1 MPYVRRDPP
10 AAEALRKI
18 LQQEQKRGFDNG
30 AVTGGLDSFLRNRA
44 EELRPLLGGF
54 GSYARLTPEQ
64 RQAWAEAVLARLPG
78 QPDRVGEREQAS
90 AAQGPAPALQAGA
103 RQSASPPRVQPRP
116 VARPAPQPKARPRPP
131 SGRVVEGQAASARP
145 SPARKPAPTSISLDD
160 DVTRLYRVSVQTA
173 AKLRKLGVRTVRD
186 LLYDFPFR
194 HNDYANMRKVSQLRP
209 GENQT
214 AVLTVWEAEVTR
226 LGNQDF
232 KSTQAI
238 LGDETGNVRAVWFR
252 NPYPARYLQAGAQV
266 VLSGKVSVF
275 RGQLVFE
282 SPEYELLRGQEEL
295 VHTGRLVPVYHLVE
309 RLSQK
314 TLRGI
319 VKQALDVA
327 LPRVVDFLPE
337 DIRHRAGLV
346 GLRDA
351 IAQMHYPD
359 SQAVWKAARYR
370 LAFDELFLMQ
380 LVLLR
385 RKQQWQEQ
393 GASVPLR
400 VDRELLEAFLGSLPF
415 ALTGAQARA
424 LREVLE
430 DLGRSI
436 PMGRLLQG
444 DVGSGKTVVALAA
457 LLVAASSGFQGAL
470 MAPTEVLA
478 EQHFLT
484 VSGLLSRLSQ
494 AMPEEY
500 LLSVRLGDLPRPI
513 VIGLLLGS
521 MPRRAKE
528 DMHRRLAAGEV
539 DIVIGTHALIQEDVE
554 IPRLALAVVDEQ
566 HRFGVMQRAALRQ
579 KGQRPHMLAMSAT
592 PIPRSLALTFYGDL
606 DMSIID
612 ELPPGRQQ
620 VRTRLVEGER
630 RALAYNLVRSEVMKG
645 RQAFIVCPL
654 IEESEAIQSAAAT
667 KEHER
672 LSAEVFPDLRLGLL
686 HGRMSLADKQEVM
699 GEFKRGELHILVSTP
714 VVEVGIDVPNA
725 TVMLIDGADRFGLA
739 QLHQFRGRVGRGQHQ
754 SYCVLVADSLS
765 EEARER
771 LNALVTIHDG
781 FRLAEKDL
789 ELRGPGDYMGTRQS
803 GLPDLKVA
811 HLSDQDILDLARRE
825 AARLLK
831 SDPELARPE
840 HAGLAQHIRQY
851 QASLANEAS

>member
-1 MPYVRRDPP
+1 MPGTSP
-10 AAEALRKI
+10 ASETLRKI
-18 LQQEQKRGFDNG
+18 LQQEQKRGFGDRT
-30 AVTGGLDSFLRNRA
+30 VTGGLDRFLQNKA
-44 EELRPLLGGF
+44 EELRPVLGELV
-54 GSYARLTPEQ
+54 SYSSLTQDQ
-64 RQAWAEAVLARLPG
+64 RRAWAEAVLAKLAGKPASVRDG
-78 QPDRVGEREQAS
+78 EQAS
-90 AAQGPAPALQAGA
+90 SATSPEASRATPGPRA
-103 RQSASPPRVQPRP
+103 RPHQSAGRAAGVSAASPKPRP
-116 VARPAPQPKARPRPP
+116 AGKP
-131 SGRVVEGQAASARP
+131 ASA
-145 SPARKPAPTSISLDD
+145 SISLDD
-160 DVTRLYRVSVQTA
+160 DVTRLHRVSVQTA
-173 AKLRKLGVRTVRD
+173 AKLRKLGIQTVRD
-186 LLYDFPFR
+186 LIYHFPFR
-194 HNDYANMRKVSQLRP
+194 HNDYANIRKVAQLRP
-209 GENQT
+209 GEDQT
-214 AVLTVWEAEVTR
+214 AVLTVWEAEVTQ
-226 LGNQDF
+226 LGNQSF

-252 NPYPARYLQAGAQV
+252 NKFVASALKPGVQV
-266 VLSGKVSVF
+266 VLSGKISVF
-275 RGQLVFE
+275 RGMLVFE
-282 SPEYELLRGQEEL
+282 SPDWELLRGQEEL

-309 RLSQK
+309 GLYQR
-314 TLRGI
+314 TLRRA
-319 VKQALDVA
+319 VKQALEVA
-327 LPRVVDFLPE
+327 LPRVADFLPE

-346 GLRDA
+346 GLQDA

-359 SQAVWKAARYR
+359 TLAAWKAARYR

-385 RKQQWQEQ
+385 RRQQWQEQ
-393 GASVPLR
+393 GESVPLR
-400 VDRELLEAFLGSLPF
+400 ADRELLDAFLGSLPF

-430 DLGRSI
+430 DMGRTT

-457 LLVAASSGFQGAL
+457 LLVAAANGFQGAL

-484 VSGLLSRLSQ
+484 VSGLLSRLSE

-500 LLSVRLGDLPRPI
+500 LVSVRLGGLPRPI

-528 DMHRRLAAGEV
+528 DMHQRLAAGQV

-579 KGQRPHMLAMSAT
+579 KGQRPHLLAMSAT
-592 PIPRSLALTFYGDL
+592 PIPRSLALTLYGDL

-612 ELPPGRQQ
+612 ELPPGRQE
-620 VRTRLVEGER
+620 VRTRFVEGER

-654 IEESEAIQSAAAT
+654 IEESEAIQAAAAT

-686 HGRMSLADKQEVM
+686 HGRMSLAEKQQVM
-699 GEFKRGELHILVSTP
+699 DQFKRGELHILVSTP

-754 SYCVLVADSLS
+754 SYCVLVADSIS

-771 LNALVTIHDG
+771 LNALVAIHDG

-789 ELRGPGDYMGTRQS
+789 ELRGPGDYLGTRQS
-803 GLPDLKVA
+803 GLPDLNVA
-811 HLSDQDILDLARRE
+811 RLSDQDILDLARRE

-840 HAGLAQHIRQY
+840 HAGLAQRLQQY
-851 QASLANEAS
+851 QASLADEAS